1 MPFNIMICSH
11 AKEWQK
17 IDNTA
22 HWAFLS
28 SPEIGRI
35 KWHRKTERI
44 DSSIN
49 LEQLP
54 ELKGQYL
61 LFPSDDAIDIQHP
74 ELNIAQLWVVDG
86 TWQEAQKMLRQSPWL
101 NDLPKVKIV
110 GHAES
115 QFFLRRNQQGLSTL
129 EAIAT
134 ASETHS
140 PIAAQSLGNNF
151 NLFQNALLE
160 LQK

>member
-1 MPFNIMICSH
+1 MICSH

-17 IDNTA
+17 LDNTA

-28 SPEIGRI
+28 SPNIKRI

-44 DSSIN
+44 HSPID
-49 LEQLP
+49 LQQLQD
-54 ELKGQYL
+54 LTGQFL
-61 LFPSDDAIDIQHP
+61 LFPAADAIDIDQP
-74 ELNIAQLWVVDG
+74 ELTIEQLWVVDG

-110 GHAES
+110 DHSAS
-115 QFFLRRNQQGLSTL
+115 QFVLRRNQRGLSTL
-129 EAIAT
+129 EAIAA
-134 ASETHS
+134 ASDARS
-140 PIAAQSLGNNF
+140 PLATERLLYNF
-151 NLFQNALLE
+151 SLFQNALLE